1 MPSDAIVEGV
11 SGAIGGIIATVATYP
26 LMTIT
31 TRQVT
36 SRTLQAPTTNVTPP
50 PRPSQEGEK
59 LAAPTPPVLKS
70 PRKLSAIDEI
80 LHTIRIS
87 GFAALFP
94 GLGASLVGTTVSQGV
109 YFYLYSILR
118 QAAVRR
124 RSSTFFTD
132 ALADSRSAEITVA
145 ESLFVAAL
153 AGMGNVLLTNPI
165 WMIATRMQAHQKR
178 ATTKTVPPPQQQEQQ
193 SSETAEKEA
202 ATPAAAQ
209 ESSASSDW
217 TTGESI
223 NSSDAPL
230 KTPSH
235 SKTAEKFN
243 AVDVPAPGPLAV
255 AREVYSE
262 YGLGGFWNGVAA
274 SLVMVINPTIQYAF
288 YEWLVAARG
297 RVKKHNNQ
305 GGASSTSRLSA
316 GEVFLLSAIAKAGA
330 TVLTYP
336 LLTVKTRMMSARKS
350 DKHMQYT
357 SVFDAITQIATKE
370 GLAGYYRG
378 IKTKIVQ
385 SVLAAAL
392 LFMCK
397 EKITDFTRDLLTR
410 KQSNAVVIAALVMQQ
425 QASEKKRAAGGLR

>member
-1 MPSDAIVEGV
+1 MPSDAVVEGV

-36 SRTLQAPTTNVTPP
+36 SRTSTSTSTPSP
-50 PRPSQEGEK
+50 AETQPLLKEGENE
-59 LAAPTPPVLKS
+59 PTPTSATVKPPSK
-70 PRKLSAIDEI
+70 KLSTINEI
-80 LHTIRIS
+80 VRTIRTS

-94 GLGASLVGTTVSQGV
+94 GLGASLIGTTVSQGV
-109 YFYLYSILR
+109 YFYLYSTLR

-124 RSSTFFTD
+124 RSSPTQSLLTD
-132 ALADSRSAEITVA
+132 ALTDTRSAEVTVA

-178 ATTKTVPPPQQQEQQ
+178 TT
-193 SSETAEKEA
+193 TAS
-202 ATPAAAQ
+202 T
-209 ESSASSDW
+209 SASTTTQRTISTSADNAQTSSTRTTSVSDNS
-217 TTGESI
+217 TI
-223 NSSDAPL
+223 NALSKIEEGSKGGKDG
-230 KTPSH
+230 PSH
-235 SKTAEKFN
+235 
-243 AVDVPAPGPLAV
+243 APGPIAV

-297 RVKKHNNQ
+297 RVKKNKNNNSK
-305 GGASSTSRLSA
+305 SSGRLSA

-350 DKHMQYT
+350 DEHMQYT
-357 SVFDAITQIATKE
+357 SIADAILQIARKE
-370 GLAGYYRG
+370 GLSGYYRG
-378 IKTKIVQ
+378 IQTKIVQ

-397 EKITDFTRDLLTR
+397 EKTTDFTRDLLTGR
-410 KQSNAVVIAALVMQQ
+410 QKNAVVLSALVVQQ
-425 QASEKKRAAGGLR
+425 TSAKINNNKALVR

>member
-1 MPSDAIVEGV
+1 MPSDAVVEGV

-36 SRTLQAPTTNVTPP
+36 SRTSAPPPTLAPQVTPP
-50 PRPSQEGEK
+50 PRPSPEGEIE
-59 LAAPTPPVLKS
+59 AAPTPPAVKH
-70 PRKLSAIDEI
+70 PRKLSTIDEI
-80 LHTIRIS
+80 LKTIRTS

-109 YFYLYSILR
+109 YFYLYSTLR

-124 RSSTFFTD
+124 RSSPTTFLTD
-132 ALADSRSAEITVA
+132 ALADSRSAEVTVA
-145 ESLFVAAL
+145 ESLLVAAL

-178 ATTKTVPPPQQQEQQ
+178 TTTRTAPQQ
-193 SSETAEKEA
+193 SSETANKE
-202 ATPAAAQ
+202 TTAAQ
-209 ESSASSDW
+209 DSSSRSTSDP
-217 TTGESI
+217 TTSGSRSK
-223 NSSDAPL
+223 NNDAPL
-230 KTPSH
+230 NTPSN
-235 SKTAEKFN
+235 SKLAD
-243 AVDVPAPGPLAV
+243 DVPTPGPVAV

-262 YGLGGFWNGVAA
+262 YGLKGFWNGVAA

-297 RVKKHNNQ
+297 RVKRQNSRGN
-305 GGASSTSRLSA
+305 GASNSRLSA

-350 DKHMQYT
+350 DEHMQYT

-397 EKITDFTRDLLTR
+397 EKITDFTRDLLTGR
-410 KQSNAVVIAALVMQQ
+410 QRNAVVMAALVIQE
-425 QASEKKRAAGGLR
+425 ASEKNRAAGVR

>member
-1 MPSDAIVEGV
+1 MPSDAVVEGV
-11 SGAIGGIIATVATYP
+11 SGAIGGIIATIATYP

-36 SRTLQAPTTNVTPP
+36 SRIDTPAAAATSPTAPQ
-50 PRPSQEGEK
+50 PSQEGEIE
-59 LAAPTPPVLKS
+59 AAPAIKP
-70 PRKLSAIDEI
+70 PRKLSTIEEI
-80 LHTIRIS
+80 LRTIRTS

-94 GLGASLVGTTVSQGV
+94 GLGASLVGTTVSQGI
-109 YFYLYSILR
+109 YFYLYSTLR

-124 RSSTFFTD
+124 RSSLTD
-132 ALADSRSAEITVA
+132 TRSAEVTVA

-165 WMIATRMQAHQKR
+165 WMIATRMQAHHKR
-178 ATTKTVPPPQQQEQQ
+178 TTTSSSTSSMSSSTSEASTSSFSDSKNSVKTVVE
-193 SSETAEKEA
+193 
-202 ATPAAAQ
+202 
-209 ESSASSDW
+209 
-217 TTGESI
+217 
-223 NSSDAPL
+223 L
-230 KTPSH
+230 
-235 SKTAEKFN
+235 
-243 AVDVPAPGPLAV
+243 PAPGPVAV
-255 AREVYSE
+255 AREVYAE

-297 RVKKHNNQ
+297 RVKKQNNR
-305 GGASSTSRLSA
+305 GGGRLSA

-357 SVFDAITQIATKE
+357 SVADAITQIATKE

-378 IKTKIVQ
+378 IQTKIVQ

-397 EKITDFTRDLLTR
+397 EKITDFTRDLLTGR
-410 KQSNAVVIAALVMQQ
+410 QKNAVVLAALVISQ
-425 QASEKKRAAGGLR
+425 QASDKNRAAGIR

>member
-1 MPSDAIVEGV
+1 MPSDAVVEGV

-36 SRTLQAPTTNVTPP
+36 SRTSTTLAPEVTPP
-50 PRPSQEGEK
+50 PRPSQEGEIE
-59 LAAPTPPVLKS
+59 AAPTPPAAKP
-70 PRKLSAIDEI
+70 PRKLSTIDEI
-80 LHTIRIS
+80 LRTIRTS

-109 YFYLYSILR
+109 YFYLYSTLR

-124 RSSTFFTD
+124 RSSPGTFLTD
-132 ALADSRSAEITVA
+132 ALADSRSAEVTVA

-178 ATTKTVPPPQQQEQQ
+178 ATTRTTPHQQ
-193 SSETAEKEA
+193 SSGTSNKETAVV
-202 ATPAAAQ
+202 Q
-209 ESSASSDW
+209 ESSSSSTSTSGSISSNTKDPSFNSSSD
-217 TTGESI
+217 
-223 NSSDAPL
+223 
-230 KTPSH
+230 
-235 SKTAEKFN
+235 SKTADKFN
-243 AVDVPAPGPLAV
+243 AVDVPAPGPIAV

-297 RVKKHNNQ
+297 RVKKKNS
-305 GGASSTSRLSA
+305 GANSRLSA

-350 DKHMQYT
+350 DEHMQYT

-397 EKITDFTRDLLTR
+397 EKITDFTRDLLTGR
-410 KQSNAVVIAALVMQQ
+410 QKNAVVLAALVIQ
-425 QASEKKRAAGGLR
+425 QASDKNRAAGVR